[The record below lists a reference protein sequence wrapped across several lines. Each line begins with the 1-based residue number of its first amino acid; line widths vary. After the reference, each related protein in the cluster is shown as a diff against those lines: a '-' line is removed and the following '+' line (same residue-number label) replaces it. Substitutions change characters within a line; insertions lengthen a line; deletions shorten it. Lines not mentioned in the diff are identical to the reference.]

1 VSSAEL
7 AETRWVLVELGGEPV
22 EQAGERAPHLAL
34 DQAESRAYGSG
45 GCNRFTGSFEL
56 SGDELKFG
64 PIVATRMACS
74 DPVMGVE
81 AAFFDSLASVTR
93 YEVNGEILGLSDGDE
108 VVARLAASPSDEF
121 RDLGRSYLKSEPT
134 EGEDA

>member
-1 VSSAEL
+1 MSSAEL

-34 DQAESRAYGSG
+34 DQAESRACGSG

-74 DPVMGVE
+74 DPVMRVE

-93 YEVNGEILGLSDGDE
+93 YEVD
-108 VVARLAASPSDEF
+108 
-121 RDLGRSYLKSEPT
+121 
-134 EGEDA
+134 